1 MVMTGLALAAVVAAA
16 GGPWRSLILVSA
28 MILSALVLERL
39 AVGLG
44 AAARFKES
52 AGLWFVPFHLV
63 RDVAWVAAV
72 VIWSGRR
79 LFARPRDPAQSMRPG
94 LRSDRYGGQ
103 ASRNIATP
111 RPVRK
116 ILGLIPAHN
125 EAENLRAVIAEV
137 RAEVPALD
145 ILVIDDGSDDETAEL
160 LPQLDVRWLEFPHRL
175 GIGSAVRA
183 GLRYAHRL
191 GYDAAIR
198 VDGDGQH
205 SARDI
210 ELLLRPIFE
219 DRADV
224 VLGSRYAARNDKSSG
239 RRVLQRMLA
248 VCLSLLTRARVTDPT
263 SGFCAVGPGALGLLA
278 EHHPTG
284 YPEAELRLFL
294 SRNRLRVIEVPVVA
308 RPRFGGTT
316 SLTVGRLAGAGA
328 RVLLAMIVVPLRS
341 RVRNPL

>member
-1 MVMTGLALAAVVAAA
+1 
-16 GGPWRSLILVSA
+16 
-28 MILSALVLERL
+28 
-39 AVGLG
+39 
-44 AAARFKES
+44 
-52 AGLWFVPFHLV
+52 
-63 RDVAWVAAV
+63 
-72 VIWSGRR
+72 
-79 LFARPRDPAQSMRPG
+79 MRPG
-94 LRSDRYGGQ
+94 FRRDRHGRQ
-103 ASRNIATP
+103 ATRTIVTP

-137 RAEVPALD
+137 RAEAPALD
-145 ILVIDDGSDDETAEL
+145 ILVIDDGSNDETADL
-160 LPQLDVRWLEFPHRL
+160 LPHLDVRWLEFPHRL

-205 SARDI
+205 CARDI

-239 RRVLQRMLA
+239 RRILQRMLA
-248 VCLSLLTRARVTDPT
+248 VCLSLITRARVTDPT

-294 SRNRLRVIEVPVVA
+294 SRNRLRVVEVPVVA